1 MKATIEGENIL
12 PIRQSSS
19 LSLGKIERI
28 NREKQNHPPV
38 GQAPYT
44 TLPVGQASRTTTP
57 VGQASR
63 TTPPV
68 GQASRL
74 SICSWK
80 NSIESGKEKKQVGI
94 VLRRGSPLWLP
105 HFL

>member
-1 MKATIEGENIL
+1 MKATIERKNIL

-28 NREKQNHPPV
+28 NRENQNHPPV
-38 GQAPYT
+38 GQASYT
-44 TLPVGQASRTTTP
+44 TPPVGQASRTTT
-57 VGQASR
+57 
-63 TTPPV
+63 PV

-80 NSIESGKEKKQVGI
+80 NSIESGKKKKQVGI